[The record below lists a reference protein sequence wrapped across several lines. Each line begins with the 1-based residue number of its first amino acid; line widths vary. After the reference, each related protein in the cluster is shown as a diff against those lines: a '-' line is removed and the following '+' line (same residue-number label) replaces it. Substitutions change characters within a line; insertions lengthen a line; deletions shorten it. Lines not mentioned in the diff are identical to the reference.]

1 MPLVPLAPGCLP
13 FASEEHELFLHL
25 RIGSFASCAGLSSE
39 AVEFLISTG
48 RPLRL
53 AIRVEHCSVEVNPR
67 GEIARWPL
75 GGRRTEPST
84 SLPLV
89 P

>member
-1 MPLVPLAPGCLP
+1 M
-13 FASEEHELFLHL
+13 FLHP
-25 RIGSFASCAGLSSE
+25 RVGRFASCAGLSSE
-39 AVEFLISTG
+39 AVEFLIGTG

-53 AIRVEHCSVEVNPR
+53 AIRVEHCSVEVAPR
-67 GEIARWPL
+67 GEIASWQR

>member
-1 MPLVPLAPGCLP
+1 MLHGEIEAQQEPARRNATLE
-13 FASEEHELFLHL
+13 SEHSVRL
-25 RIGSFASCAGLSSE
+25 GSL
-39 AVEFLISTG
+39 TG
-48 RPLRL
+48 PSARTPPEGGPRSL